1 MQGIL
6 SKRRNTELEKA
17 KLCTVLGA
25 FGSFIASLFGGWDTG
40 LATLMIFMV
49 ADYIMGL
56 VVAGV
61 FHNSP
66 KTDSGKL
73 ESKTGWKGLCR
84 KCVTLL
90 FVLVAYRLDITLG
103 VDYIRDAV
111 IIGFVA
117 NELIS
122 IVENAGLMGAPLP
135 KVIKNAIDI
144 LNKKADSIE
153 RDE

>member
-1 MQGIL
+1 M
-6 SKRRNTELEKA
+6 EKA
-17 KLCTVLGA
+17 KLCTLLGVI
-25 FGSFIASLFGGWDTG
+25 GSFIAEAFGGWDTG
-40 LATLMIFMV
+40 LVTLLIFMA

-56 VVAGV
+56 IVAGV

-73 ESKTGWKGLCR
+73 ESRTGWKGLCR

-90 FVLVAYRLDITLG
+90 FVLIAYRLDLTLG

-122 IVENAGLMGAPLP
+122 ITENAGLMGAPLP
-135 KVIKNAIDI
+135 KPLKNAIDI